1 MALTIYLSLIFLV
14 LYLIGLMVRRRIFV
28 RDRNRM
34 AAESRTGGRVVA
46 RVNEVQPGAVKK
58 FWLICQQYRLD
69 AILINDQ
76 GNYYAYVNRCRH
88 MPTPLDFVRDEFF
101 SDDGRY
107 LQCYTH
113 GALYEFASGLCI
125 SGPCKGESL
134 YRLPVQV
141 DRGEVLV
148 GCPDGDLR
156 PMGE

>member
-1 MALTIYLSLIFLV
+1 MAITIYLSLIFLV
-14 LYLIGLMVRRRIFV
+14 VYLIGLAVRRWIFI
-28 RDRNRM
+28 RDRKFM
-34 AAESRTGGRVVA
+34 AAQSRSGGRVVA
-46 RVNEVQPGAVKK
+46 RVDEVQPGAVKK
-58 FWLICQQYRLD
+58 FWLICQKYRLD
-69 AILINDQ
+69 AILINDR

-101 SDDGRY
+101 SDDGCY

-113 GALYEFASGLCI
+113 GALYEFASGLCV

-141 DRGEVLV
+141 DSGEVLV
-148 GCPDGDLR
+148 GCPEGDLR

>member
-1 MALTIYLSLIFLV
+1 MALTIYLSLIFLAV
-14 LYLIGLMVRRRIFV
+14 YLIGLAIRRWIFV

-34 AAESRTGGRVVA
+34 AAESRDGGRVVA
-46 RVNEVQPGAVKK
+46 RVDEVQPGAVKK
-58 FWLICQQYRLD
+58 FWLICRKYRLD

-88 MPTPLDFVRDEFF
+88 MPTPLDFVRDEFY
-101 SDDGRY
+101 SDDRRY

-113 GALYEFASGLCI
+113 GALYEFASGLCV

-148 GCPDGDLR
+148 GCPEGDLR